1 VFSGVAGGGE
11 TGVGIVIYF
20 SFEDIIRKKEFFMS
34 DESHNITLELTEEEQ
49 VLLEM
54 LTREGGF
61 DAPADALR
69 SLLHEAIAVYDAI
82 WDKAFAESE
91 DLLERLADEA
101 HAEYLAGETEDF
113 DPDSDDRQ

>member
-1 VFSGVAGGGE
+1 
-11 TGVGIVIYF
+11 
-20 SFEDIIRKKEFFMS
+20 MS

-61 DAPADALR
+61 DALR

-113 DPDSDDRQ
+113 DPDSDDAL

>member
-1 VFSGVAGGGE
+1 
-11 TGVGIVIYF
+11 
-20 SFEDIIRKKEFFMS
+20 MS
-34 DESHNITLELTEEEQ
+34 EEPHSITLDLSKEEQ
-49 VLLEM
+49 DLLEM

-69 SLLHEAIAVYDAI
+69 SLLHEAISVYDAI

-113 DPDSDDRQ
+113 DPDNDIL